1 MSRFEDDQY
10 KTIAKPVTT
19 KLTVKKSRFIGV
31 MRSVDS
37 MESVK
42 FALSATQRA
51 YPSASHYCYGYQFGL
66 GKKLRSYATDDG
78 EPTNSAGKPILSILK
93 ASGLSN
99 LICLITRYYGGV
111 NLGVGGLIRA
121 YSQCTKQC
129 LDLAETITQTC
140 YQQLVITVVYD
151 KIDHIYRLSRKMK
164 AIISDVVYG
173 QNVVIQIKVRPS
185 VKPQFTDQLMG
196 ISGVISVDI
205 PSKNKIS
212 FREYA

>member
-1 MSRFEDDQY
+1 M
-10 KTIAKPVTT
+10 
-19 KLTVKKSRFIGV
+19 
-31 MRSVDS
+31 
-37 MESVK
+37 
-42 FALSATQRA
+42 
-51 YPSASHYCYGYQFGL
+51 
-66 GKKLRSYATDDG
+66 
-78 EPTNSAGKPILSILK
+78 
-93 ASGLSN
+93 
-99 LICLITRYYGGV
+99 ITRYYGGV

-121 YSQCTKQC
+121 YSQGTKQC

-164 AIISDVVYG
+164 AVISDVVYD